1 MSEEQA
7 LARMEEIVARA
18 DWLEWG
24 DLYDMREDLAAALAD
39 TRTLRQRMAGIAL
52 ERLDSLMHAYHD
64 GAKDMQDKC
73 VQAVERC
80 HDAGMAGTI
89 RSIPLPERDFTLL

>member
-24 DLYDMREDLAAALAD
+24 DLYDMREDLAAALAVLAPGGGAVIGSVRAHGGARGGAHRGARGRVLL
-39 TRTLRQRMAGIAL
+39 RTAYGS
-52 ERLDSLMHAYHD
+52 ERLL
-64 GAKDMQDKC
+64 
-73 VQAVERC
+73 
-80 HDAGMAGTI
+80 
-89 RSIPLPERDFTLL
+89 LPTSGELLPRIC

>member
-1 MSEEQA
+1 MNSDQA
-7 LARMEEIVARA
+7 LERMEGIVARA

-24 DLYDMREDLAAALAD
+24 DLYDMREELAAALAD
-39 TRTLRQRMAGIAL
+39 TRKLRQRMAGIAI

-64 GAKDMQDKC
+64 GARDMQDKC

-80 HDAGMAGTI
+80 HDAGMAGTL
-89 RSIPLPERDFTLL
+89 RSISLPERNFTLL